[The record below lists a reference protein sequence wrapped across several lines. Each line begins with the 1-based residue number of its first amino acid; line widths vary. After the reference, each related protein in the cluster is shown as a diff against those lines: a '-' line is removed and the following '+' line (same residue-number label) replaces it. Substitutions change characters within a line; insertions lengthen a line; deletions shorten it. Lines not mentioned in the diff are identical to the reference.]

1 MRRPLINEI
10 YNFYSDLYDEK
21 PGIRT
26 DYTNCPFLQN
36 SSSIPK
42 LSDSMR
48 DLCERPL
55 TYSEC
60 FKVLST
66 FSNNKTPGNDGL
78 TIEFYNF
85 FWPELGTLLVDSLNY
100 AYFYGELSN
109 SQKQAVITLI
119 EKKDK
124 DRRWIKNWRPM
135 SLVNVDV
142 KIGSKAI
149 AQRLEKVLPYII
161 HHDQNAFVKGRTIF
175 DAVRTISDIAEF
187 TSARDYPG
195 IMTAIDFE
203 KAFDSLNWNFVSRSL
218 ESFGFETSFL
228 AWIRTFYKN
237 ITSCVA
243 NNGFFTPS
251 FKLKRGVRQI

>member
-1 MRRPLINEI
+1 MNLETRNKKKSCIRKLVRDNDEETTDSKTIMNEI
-10 YNFYSDLYDEK
+10 YNFYSDLYDKK

-48 DLCERPL
+48 DLCEGQL

-78 TIEFYNF
+78 TIEFCKF

-124 DRRWIKNWRPM
+124 DRR
-135 SLVNVDV
+135 
-142 KIGSKAI
+142 KIG
-149 AQRLEKVLPYII
+149 
-161 HHDQNAFVKGRTIF
+161 DQ
-175 DAVRTISDIAEF
+175 
-187 TSARDYPG
+187 
-195 IMTAIDFE
+195 
-203 KAFDSLNWNFVSRSL
+203 SL
-218 ESFGFETSFL
+218 
-228 AWIRTFYKN
+228 
-237 ITSCVA
+237 
-243 NNGFFTPS
+243 
-251 FKLKRGVRQI
+251 

>member
-1 MRRPLINEI
+1 MNEI
-10 YNFYSDLYDEK
+10 YNFYSNLYDEK
-21 PGIRT
+21 PGLRT

-48 DLCERPL
+48 DLCLGPL
-55 TYSEC
+55 RYAEC

-66 FSNNKTPGNDGL
+66 FSNNKMSGNDGL
-78 TIEFYNF
+78 TTEFYKF

-124 DRRWIKNWRPM
+124 DRRPI

-149 AQRLEKVLPYII
+149 AQRLENVLPHII
-161 HHDQNAFVKGRTIF
+161 LHDQNAFVKGRTIF
-175 DAVRTISDIAEF
+175 DAVSTISDTMEF
-187 TSARDYPG
+187 TSTADYPG

-203 KAFDSLNWNFVSRSL
+203 KALIL
-218 ESFGFETSFL
+218 
-228 AWIRTFYKN
+228 
-237 ITSCVA
+237 
-243 NNGFFTPS
+243 
-251 FKLKRGVRQI
+251 